1 MCFCNL
7 PPSEGYARENNY
19 PSGCYSI
26 SLRSLFYQI
35 GKGSFPTWHP
45 STNKRAPLSSFP
57 CIIICPSAFDC
68 RVAALPGLPSFWG
81 CSFNL
86 MALLVLDYTGSE
98 RLPYNCLACSK
109 QSDWECPKVY
119 KYCDLEVLLG
129 WLAKMCEQL
138 SSIPGRLQVKTVTE
152 LVRN

>member
-7 PPSEGYARENNY
+7 PPSEGYVRENNY

-26 SLRSLFYQI
+26 SLRSLFYRI
-35 GKGSFPTWHP
+35 GKASFPTWQP
-45 STNKRAPLSSFP
+45 STNKRAPQLFSLYYHMPF
-57 CIIICPSAFDC
+57 
-68 RVAALPGLPSFWG
+68 SFWLQS
-81 CSFNL
+81 CSFAWIPIILRVFFNL

-119 KYCDLEVLLG
+119 KYCDLEVLLS

-138 SSIPGRLQVKTVTE
+138 SSIPGSTQLRRSQ
-152 LVRN
+152 NQ